1 MNKIQLSDKF
11 TLNKMIRFTLPSV
24 TMMVIMSIYSVVDGL
39 FVSNLLGDLALSAV
53 NVVMPLVMIIG
64 AVGLMLGSGG
74 SALVAKTFGEGENK
88 RANKYFSMIV
98 FSCIGIGLLLSAI
111 CLIFLRDI
119 LSLMGGSDLII
130 EDCMSYGYIMVG
142 GSVLFM
148 LQCMFQSFF
157 PVAEKPQL
165 GMILSVGAGVAN
177 MALDFIFIK
186 YAKLGIFGA
195 GLATVIG
202 FAIGGGV
209 ALIYFVFS
217 RKSVIKVSSCGFYPK
232 QFWYACYNGASEFMS
247 NVSASFVGILYNVQ
261 LLKLV
266 GEKGI
271 AAYSAMMYTDFVFL
285 AVFFGFTMG
294 IAPVISY
301 NLGAGRFGELKS
313 VFKKSVFLVV
323 LGSLLAVTLAE
334 SLSYPIAYAFVH
346 YDKEIMDMTVHGFR
360 IFAISYIFCGINI
373 WCSGFFTAVC
383 NGGASAFI
391 SFLRA
396 LLFRGGAVMLL
407 PLIWG
412 IDGIWSAVVLA
423 EGATAIVSVILFVC
437 FRKRYKYGNAVLG
450 E

>member
-1 MNKIQLSDKF
+1 
-11 TLNKMIRFTLPSV
+11 
-24 TMMVIMSIYSVVDGL
+24 
-39 FVSNLLGDLALSAV
+39 
-53 NVVMPLVMIIG
+53 
-64 AVGLMLGSGG
+64 
-74 SALVAKTFGEGENK
+74 
-88 RANKYFSMIV
+88 
-98 FSCIGIGLLLSAI
+98 
-111 CLIFLRDI
+111 
-119 LSLMGGSDLII
+119 
-130 EDCMSYGYIMVG
+130 
-142 GSVLFM
+142 
-148 LQCMFQSFF
+148 
-157 PVAEKPQL
+157 
-165 GMILSVGAGVAN
+165 
-177 MALDFIFIK
+177 
-186 YAKLGIFGA
+186 
-195 GLATVIG
+195 
-202 FAIGGGV
+202 
-209 ALIYFVFS
+209 
-217 RKSVIKVSSCGFYPK
+217 
-232 QFWYACYNGASEFMS
+232 MS

-261 LLKLV
+261 LLKMV

-346 YDKEIMDMTVHGFR
+346 YDKELMDMTVHGFR

-450 E
+450 K